1 VAQLEAL
8 YRERYERFARVAG
21 GIVGDGETGR
31 DAVQHAFAVA
41 IRERTSFRGDGS
53 LEGWLWRIVLN
64 EARRLA
70 STHRTLPLVDGYEQP
85 MNGHSADEYGL
96 RSWIATLPERQRA
109 VLFLRYQADMQYS
122 RIAEVLGVDVGTVS
136 ATLSAAHTKLRK
148 AMTEVER

>member
-1 VAQLEAL
+1 MAQLEAL

-21 GIVGDGETGR
+21 GIVADREIGR

-41 IRERTSFRGDGS
+41 IRERRSYRGEGS
-53 LEGWLWRIVLN
+53 LESWLWRIVLN

-70 STHRTLPLVDGYEQP
+70 SGRRTLPLTAGYEQSS
-85 MNGHSADEYGL
+85 NGHSPDEYGL

-109 VLFLRYQADMQYS
+109 VLFLRYEADMQYS
-122 RIAEVLGVDVGTVS
+122 RIAEVLGIDVGTVS

-148 AMTEVER
+148 AMTEAER